1 MELKVGMYVR
11 NENGISKYLGLGKD
25 VLTNDES
32 NQFKHYANQHLF
44 DRNIFDVGH
53 DWGDTLSDEEF
64 KNIDKYIEK
73 EPSYDVID
81 LIEIG
86 DYVNGLR
93 INSITEV
100 DENHDVRLVWNLT
113 TYGLRINSITEVD
126 ENHDVRLVRNLT
138 TYGDNDISFSNE
150 EIKSIVTKEQFESVK
165 YEVE

>member
-86 DYVNGLR
+86 DYVNGLPVVHNAKKNGGNIVIV
-93 INSITEV
+93 ING
-100 DENHDVRLVWNLT
+100 NA
-113 TYGLRINSITEVD
+113 Y
-126 ENHDVRLVRNLT
+126 
-138 TYGDNDISFSNE
+138 NE
-150 EIKSIVTKEQFESVK
+150 ENIKSIVTKEQFNSVK

>member
-53 DWGDTLSDEEF
+53 DWGNTLSDEEF

-73 EPSYDVID
+73 EPSYNPID

-86 DYVNGLR
+86 DYVNGLVVTR
-93 INSITEV
+93 ICV
-100 DENHDVRLVWNLT
+100 DEETNKKYLNL
-113 TYGLRINSITEVD
+113 YGSISEW
-126 ENHDVRLVRNLT
+126 ENED
-138 TYGDNDISFSNE
+138 
-150 EIKSIVTKEQFESVK
+150 IKSIVTKEQFNSVK

>member
-25 VLTNDES
+25 VLTNNES
-32 NQFKHYANQHLF
+32 NQFKHYANQYLF

-73 EPSYDVID
+73 EPSYNPID

-86 DYVNGLR
+86 DYVNGYKVYSGGKNHFDYIVTWDEEKNYYMKIELP
-93 INSITEV
+93 SI
-100 DENHDVRLVWNLT
+100 D
-113 TYGLRINSITEVD
+113 
-126 ENHDVRLVRNLT
+126 
-138 TYGDNDISFSNE
+138 
-150 EIKSIVTKEQFESVK
+150 IKSIVTKEQFNSVK

>member
-25 VLTNDES
+25 VLTNNES

-53 DWGDTLSDEEF
+53 DWGNTLSDEEF

-73 EPSYDVID
+73 EPSYNPID
-81 LIEIG
+81 LIEVG
-86 DYVNGLR
+86 DYVNGYLIEGIYER
-93 INSITEV
+93 TDKHLLCNTFD
-100 DENHDVRLVWNLT
+100 DEIMIEISNDNLQ
-113 TYGLRINSITEVD
+113 
-126 ENHDVRLVRNLT
+126 
-138 TYGDNDISFSNE
+138 
-150 EIKSIVTKEQFESVK
+150 SIVTKERFDSVK

>member
-11 NENGISKYLGLGKD
+11 NENGISKYWGLGKD

-81 LIEIG
+81 LIEVG
-86 DYVNGLR
+86 DYVNGYKVIYVYPNL
-93 INSITEV
+93 IKV
-100 DENHDVRLVWNLT
+100 DST
-113 TYGLRINSITEVD
+113 
-126 ENHDVRLVRNLT
+126 
-138 TYGDNDISFSNE
+138 DIWEIHSRD
-150 EIKSIVTKEQFESVK
+150 IKSIVTKEQFNVIKYIVK
-165 YEVE
+165 ED

>member
-113 TYGLRINSITEVD
+113 TYGD
-126 ENHDVRLVRNLT
+126 D
-138 TYGDNDISFSNE
+138 DISFSNE
-150 EIKSIVTKEQFESVK
+150 EIESIVTKERFESIVYK
-165 YEVE
+165 VEKE

>member
-25 VLTNDES
+25 VLTNNES

-73 EPSYDVID
+73 EPSYNPID

-86 DYVNGLR
+86 DYVNGV
-93 INSITEV
+93 EV
-100 DENHDVRLVWNLT
+100 
-113 TYGLRINSITEVD
+113 
-126 ENHDVRLVRNLT
+126 
-138 TYGDNDISFSNE
+138 E
-150 EIKSIVTKEQFESVK
+150 EINDKEIMLVDTHLWIDKKVANRLIESIVTKEQFNSVK